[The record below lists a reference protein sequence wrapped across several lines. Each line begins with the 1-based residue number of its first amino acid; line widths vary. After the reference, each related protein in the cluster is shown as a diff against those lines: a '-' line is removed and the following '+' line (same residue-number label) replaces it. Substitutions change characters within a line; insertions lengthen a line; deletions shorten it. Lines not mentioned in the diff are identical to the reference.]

1 MNRRE
6 LIMMAAAIPIGAA
19 AAAKPQTVLF
29 IGDTMIKPLQPLNVC
44 GGGFLVPK
52 EMSDEIMRLMAIPP
66 ELIDKGEE

>member
-6 LIMMAAAIPIGAA
+6 LILAIAAIPIGAV

-29 IGDTMIKPLQPLNVC
+29 VGDTMIKPLSPLNVY

-52 EMSDEIMRLMAIPP
+52 GYAEEIARLFAIPP
-66 ELIDKGEE
+66 ELLGKGE